1 MNKRYD
7 CYVVVYRKD
16 LPFLKK
22 SNKDR
27 GTLVKEEYI
36 GCVWK
41 QEVAEK
47 YLDQIESLISF
58 VDEEVER

>member
-36 GCVWK
+36 GCVCK

-58 VDEEVER
+58 VDEEVEW